1 MAKKRGQGEGS
12 IYKHKNGLWAA
23 QVTIQGKHVT
33 KYFKTQREC
42 RDWLKETRDQIDDG
56 LTLEGAQI
64 NVDKYMREWMEA
76 HKLRIRPKTAFQYN
90 QIVEQH
96 IIPFLGKI
104 KLKELR
110 PDHIQS
116 LYSSKLK
123 DGGSER
129 TVLMIHAV
137 IHRALEQA
145 LKWGLVGRNVADA
158 VTRPRFKKK
167 EMKTLDDNQAR
178 SFLSSLK
185 GTRYDAFFW
194 VAITTGLR
202 QGELLGLKW
211 ADVDWRNRC
220 IHVQRQVQRLSH
232 GGLSFVPPKSAS
244 GNRTIVLGNA
254 VLDKL
259 REHMEYQ
266 DTEKS
271 FAGKDW
277 QEFDLIFP
285 SDVGTPSDHRN
296 VYRAFKILLKKAGM
310 PDIRFHDLRHTAAT
324 LLLQQ
329 GVNPKVVQE
338 RLGHSDV
345 TLTLNTY
352 SHVMPSMQ
360 DDAAEKLDQLLVPMK
375 IVDNLNESEGSG
387 VPDEPRGKVGQKN
400 G

>member
-1 MAKKRGQGEGS
+1 MAKKRGQNEGS

-23 QVTIQGKHVT
+23 QVTIEGKHVT
-33 KYFKTQREC
+33 KYFKTKREG
-42 RDWLKETRDQIDDG
+42 RDWLKETIVQIDDG

-64 NVDKYMREWMEA
+64 SVEKFLREWLEA
-76 HKLRIRPKTAFQYN
+76 HKLRVRPKTAFQYN
-90 QIVEQH
+90 QVLEQH
-96 IIPFLGKI
+96 VIPYLGKI

-116 LYSSKLK
+116 LYSTKLK
-123 DGGSER
+123 DGASER
-129 TVLMIHAV
+129 TVLIIHSV

-158 VTRPRFKKK
+158 VTRPRVKKK

-185 GTRYDAFFW
+185 GSRYDAFFW
-194 VAITTGLR
+194 VAISTGLR

-211 ADVDWRNRC
+211 SDVDWRNRC

-232 GGLSFVPPKSAS
+232 GGLGFAPPKSEA
-244 GNRTIVLGNA
+244 GKRTIVLGAA
-254 VLDKL
+254 VLEKL
-259 REHMEYQ
+259 REQMAYQ

-285 SDVGTPSDHRN
+285 SAVGTPYDHRN
-296 VYRAFKILLKKAGM
+296 IYRVFKILLKEAGM
-310 PDIRFHDLRHTAAT
+310 PEIRFHDLRHTAAT

-352 SHVMPSMQ
+352 SHVMGTIQ
-360 DDAAEKLDQLLVPMK
+360 DDAADKLDQLLVPMK
-375 IVDNLNESEGSG
+375 LDDNLNKSEDPG
-387 VPDEPRGKVGQKN
+387 VPEETRKKDSRKN